1 MKIITIIDFV
11 MITKKRQAYQPIIFN
26 ISYFTQK
33 TGYTIFLFEPFRT
46 KNYLKEV
53 DYKKGK
59 NFVILFKRYEK
70 FALNNFEIC
79 SNTFSFKI
87 FSCYTLYFLFKTL
100 LQSFSTF

>member
-53 DYKKGK
+53 DYKKEK
-59 NFVILFKRYEK
+59 NFVILFKRYVKGTE
-70 FALNNFEIC
+70 
-79 SNTFSFKI
+79 
-87 FSCYTLYFLFKTL
+87 FLPQIL
-100 LQSFSTF
+100 ILQSLYLCNLMV

>member
-59 NFVILFKRYEK
+59 NFVILFKRYVKGTE
-70 FALNNFEIC
+70 
-79 SNTFSFKI
+79 
-87 FSCYTLYFLFKTL
+87 FLPQIL
-100 LQSFSTF
+100 ILQSLYLCNLMV